1 MITADWIW
9 RNGKLVPFADG
20 QTHLVTFALHYG
32 LGVFEGVRC
41 YKRSDGRSAIFR
53 LRAHIERLLDS
64 AKIATIEL
72 PFERDALEAACLAT
86 VKANRLDEAYLRPL
100 VFLGARS
107 LGIGARDNPTEVA
120 IIAAFHGRSSPTE
133 GDNRLWSAPPNL

>member
-1 MITADWIW
+1 RDWLPRARHLRVRGGPAPEPRPVRHRGGDPAAARPDVITADWIW

-86 VKANRLDEAYLRPL
+86 VKANRLDEA
-100 VFLGARS
+100 
-107 LGIGARDNPTEVA
+107 
-120 IIAAFHGRSSPTE
+120 
-133 GDNRLWSAPPNL
+133 